1 MASGQNPDLSSSTD
15 TEIIR
20 LRTEKAGGSMSTQRS
35 LIPRLSILIPTLL
48 AIWLA
53 TVVALHGPAMIAY
66 VVLHVLTTGVFAFA
80 MWNAEKKHAS
90 TTTTTGPSPMLKK
103 PSTDAP
109 SQEADVAI
117 AS

>member
-1 MASGQNPDLSSSTD
+1 MATGQDPDLSFSSD
-15 TEIIR
+15 TTTIR
-20 LRTEKAGGSMSTQRS
+20 LRTEKAPGTMSTQKS

-66 VVLHVLTTGVFAFA
+66 VVLHIGTTGVFAFA
-80 MWNAEKKHAS
+80 MMKAEKKHTS
-90 TTTTTGPSPMLKK
+90 TVATTGPSPMLKK
-103 PSTDAP
+103 PSGDAP
-109 SQEADVAI
+109 AQEADVAI